1 MTESSIAGSGDQPT
15 DASNAEHSAEEL
27 LPIVYE
33 QLRQLARHRMSLES
47 GTHTLQATALVHEA
61 YLRLSGGSLRFN
73 SRAHFFRMAAEA
85 MRRILI
91 EHARASG
98 RVKRGGGVKPLP
110 INVLDL
116 AAVPEPEQILAFDEA
131 IERLEKETPSAGAV
145 VRLRFFAGLSVDE
158 TAEALGLSPRTVDRE
173 WKYARAWL
181 FRMLSDQPTG

>member
-1 MTESSIAGSGDQPT
+1 
-15 DASNAEHSAEEL
+15 
-27 LPIVYE
+27 
-33 QLRQLARHRMSLES
+33 
-47 GTHTLQATALVHEA
+47 
-61 YLRLSGGSLRFN
+61 
-73 SRAHFFRMAAEA
+73 MAAEA

-116 AAVPEPEQILAFDEA
+116 AAVPEPEQILAFDDA